1 MKLWDVVK
9 SVGSSVIREVVPGGG
24 ILVDAVNEFLPD
36 DQKLPNN
43 ATGKDVDKALA
54 SLPADQRARIME
66 KEFDVDITQIRQSN
80 ETVRAMLAA
89 DATTKHTTRPYI
101 AKHAFHVVA
110 FAVILTVAAWAYG
123 VIASDDMMVQA
134 ITNGWPFILSVIGPF
149 VVLLRAYFGVLRD
162 EDRNR
167 MSAASGNSSPAG
179 LAGALSGLLK
189 RGR

>member
-36 DQKLPNN
+36 DKKLPNN
-43 ATGKDVDKALA
+43 ATGKDVDNALA
-54 SLPADQRARIME
+54 ALPADQRARIME

-89 DATTKHTTRPYI
+89 DAKTKHTTRPYI

-110 FAVILTVAAWAYG
+110 FAVIATVSAWWVG
-123 VIASDDMMVQA
+123 VVTSDETMVDA

-149 VVLLRAYFGVLRD
+149 VILLRAYFGVLRD

>member
-36 DQKLPNN
+36 DQKLPNS

-89 DATTKHTTRPYI
+89 DAGTKHTTRPYI

-110 FAVILTVAAWAYG
+110 FAVVLTVSAWAYG
-123 VIASDDMMVQA
+123 VVVSDDDMVKTV
-134 ITNGWPFILSVIGPF
+134 TNGWPFILSVIGPF

-179 LAGALSGLLK
+179 LAGALSGLFK

>member
-110 FAVILTVAAWAYG
+110 FAVIATVSAWWIG
-123 VIASDDMMVQA
+123 VVTSDETMVDA

-179 LAGALSGLLK
+179 LAGALSGLFK

>member
-43 ATGKDVDKALA
+43 ATGKDVDQALA
-54 SLPADQRARIME
+54 SLPADQRARVME

-89 DATTKHTTRPYI
+89 DAGTKHTTRPYI

-110 FAVILTVAAWAYG
+110 FAVIATVSAWWIG
-123 VIASDDMMVQA
+123 VVTSDETMVDA

>member
-24 ILVDAVNEFLPD
+24 ILVDAVNEFLPED
-36 DQKLPNN
+36 KKLPNN
-43 ATGKDVDKALA
+43 ATGKDVDDALA
-54 SLPADQRARIME
+54 ALPADQRARIME

-80 ETVRAMLAA
+80 ETLRAMLSA
-89 DATTKHTTRPYI
+89 DAKTKHTTRPYI
-101 AKHAFHVVA
+101 AKHAFHVLA
-110 FAVILTVAAWAYG
+110 FAVIGTISAWWVG
-123 VIASDDMMVQA
+123 VVTGNTDLVGAV
-134 ITNGWPFILSVIGPF
+134 TEGWPFVLSVIGPF

-167 MSAASGNSSPAG
+167 LDAAGGKSSPAG
-179 LAGALSGLLK
+179 LAGALSGLFK

>member
-9 SVGSSVIREVVPGGG
+9 SVGSGVIREVVPGGG

-36 DQKLPNN
+36 DKKLPNT
-43 ATGKDVDKALA
+43 ATGKDVDQALA
-54 SLPADQRARIME
+54 SLPADQRARVME

-123 VIASDDMMVQA
+123 VLVSDDTMVQA

-179 LAGALSGLLK
+179 LAGALSGLFK

>member
-9 SVGSSVIREVVPGGG
+9 SVGSNVIREVVPGGG

-36 DQKLPNN
+36 DKKLPGN
-43 ATGKDVDKALA
+43 ATGKDVDDALA
-54 SLPADQRARIME
+54 ALPADQRARIME
-66 KEFDVDITQIRQSN
+66 KEFDVDITQIRQAGESL
-80 ETVRAMLAA
+80 RAMLTA
-89 DATTKHTTRPYI
+89 DAKTKHTTRPYI

-110 FAVILTVAAWAYG
+110 FAVILTVAARAYA
-123 VIASDDMMVQA
+123 VLVSDDTMVQA
-134 ITNGWPFILSVIGPF
+134 IDNGWPFVLSVIGPF

-179 LAGALSGLLK
+179 LAGALTGLFK